1 MVVMTMFLEGLV
13 KKMVTS
19 TMCFNTAE
27 NDYQRNTI
35 FLTNEITK
43 SSHFEGG
50 GSKTHF
56 FYNFQG
62 YNIVEKLYFYGRRQN

>member
-1 MVVMTMFLEGLV
+1 MVMMTMFLEGLV

-27 NDYQRNTI
+27 NDFQRNTI
-35 FLTNEITK
+35 FLTNEIMK

-50 GSKTHF
+50 VKKQHF
-56 FYNFQG
+56 FTISKG
-62 YNIVEKLYFYGRRQN
+62 